1 MLSVEDAQ
9 KRLVSLISTVGETE
23 FVPVSEALG
32 RSPANPITAPIDLPP
47 FDCSAMDGYAIS
59 GANPFEAGN
68 TFEVI
73 GESLAGHPFK
83 KKLTSEQ
90 ACRIFTGAAIPN
102 GTAAIAIQE
111 ETLRDGASIML
122 SDTVQIGDNIRRRGM
137 DVAAGDRIANTGEY
151 LSPFAVGWFA
161 ACGITEVEVFRKIR
175 VAIFSTGDELQDPG
189 RDLKHGQIYE
199 SNRMSLSMLL
209 RTKPVVLT
217 DLGHIEDDKTA
228 IRRAIDTTAG
238 EVDLVVA
245 SGGVSVGDTDLVRPA
260 IEEAG
265 SLNFWRIALKP
276 GKPLAVGNVNGS
288 LFFGLPGNPVS
299 TIITYLLFVAPTIDA
314 LSGLPWR
321 KPTQFQATLSS
332 AIRHRPGRREYQRG
346 VLLSRG
352 GSLQVGPTGDQSS
365 NRLASF
371 YQCNCLIE
379 VPSHRALLR
388 QGETV
393 NVWILPG
400 HNTFV

>member
-9 KRLVSLISTVGETE
+9 KRLISLIRKVDESESI
-23 FVPVSEALG
+23 PVSDALG
-32 RSPANPITAPIDLPP
+32 RSPAVPVTAPIDLPP

-59 GANPFEAGN
+59 GTNPFEAGEN
-68 TFEVI
+68 FEVV
-73 GESLAGHPFK
+73 GESLAGHPYTEQ
-83 KKLTSEQ
+83 LNPEQ
-90 ACRIFTGAAIPN
+90 ACRILTGAAIPP
-102 GTAAIAIQE
+102 GTSAIAIQE
-111 ETLRDGASIML
+111 DTLRKGNSIML
-122 SDTVQIGDNIRRRGM
+122 SDDVHAGDNIRRRGM
-137 DVAAGDRIANTGEY
+137 DISAGDRLVNTGEF
-151 LSPFAVGWFA
+151 LSSFAIGWFA
-161 ACGITEVEVFRKIR
+161 ACGISEVEVVRKIR

-189 RDLKHGQIYE
+189 TNLQHGQIYE

-209 RTKPVVLT
+209 KSKPAEVT
-217 DLGHIEDDKTA
+217 DLGHLKDDKTE
-228 IRRAIDTTAG
+228 IRNAIDSIAG
-238 EVDLVVA
+238 EVDIVVA
-245 SGGVSVGDTDLVRPA
+245 SGGVSVGDTDLVRPV

-265 SLNFWRIALKP
+265 NLKFWSIALKP

-321 KPTQFQATLSS
+321 KPTHFQATLSA
-332 AIRHRPGRREYQRG
+332 AIRHRSGRREYQRG
-346 VLLSRG
+346 ILLSREG
-352 GSLQVGPTGDQSS
+352 TLQVTPTGDQSS

-379 VPSHRALLR
+379 IPSHRGALR

-393 NVWILPG
+393 NVWLLPG
-400 HNTFV
+400 LHTFV